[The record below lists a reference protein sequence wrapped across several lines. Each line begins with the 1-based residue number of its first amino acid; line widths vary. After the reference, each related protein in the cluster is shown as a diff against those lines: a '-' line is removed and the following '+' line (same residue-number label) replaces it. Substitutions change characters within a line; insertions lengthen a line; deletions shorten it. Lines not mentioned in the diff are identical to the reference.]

1 MNQSYQVAYWKER
14 FGVSEEDSVK
24 QWSPQ
29 MRWQERWKRTCGLRM
44 LANPAEGPRNSLATL
59 LRFIEINAREAA
71 GASYFAPLSHRHFFG
86 RRRTR
91 LASTTESDSS
101 RSRSPLRDQAHD
113 VADESS

>member
-1 MNQSYQVAYWKER
+1 MSFTSKNRER
-14 FGVSEEDSVK
+14 GKSQAIPRHIAINS
-24 QWSPQ
+24 
-29 MRWQERWKRTCGLRM
+29 
-44 LANPAEGPRNSLATL
+44 PRNVT
-59 LRFIEINAREAA
+59 EGV

-113 VADESS
+113 VADESSWNRAHWGTALRVGVEATTADAVVETLRWSVG